1 MTFQIKH
8 YEALSKDELYEIMQL
23 RNEVFVV
30 EQNCVYQ
37 DIDGKD
43 LDAYHLSYYEGSE
56 LIGYLRI
63 LNKGISYKEV
73 SVGRVLVKEDHR
85 DKKVGRIMMEESI
98 DYIKEVMNEPRIRI
112 SAQAYLKK
120 FYGSLGFKIV
130 SDDYLEDDIPHVE
143 MLLEFEA

>member
-8 YEALSKDELYEIMQL
+8 YEALSKDELYQIMKL

-43 LDAYHLSYYEGSE
+43 LDAYHLCYYDQEE

-63 LNKGISYKEV
+63 LNKGVSYQEV
-73 SVGRVLVKEDHR
+73 SVGRVLVKEKHR
-85 DKKVGRIMMEESI
+85 DKKLGRIMMVESI
-98 DYIKEVMNEPRIRI
+98 DYIKEVMNEPSVRI

-120 FYGSLGFKIV
+120 FYGSLGFDIV
-130 SDDYLEDDIPHVE
+130 SDDYLEDDILHVE
-143 MLLEFEA
+143 MLLEF